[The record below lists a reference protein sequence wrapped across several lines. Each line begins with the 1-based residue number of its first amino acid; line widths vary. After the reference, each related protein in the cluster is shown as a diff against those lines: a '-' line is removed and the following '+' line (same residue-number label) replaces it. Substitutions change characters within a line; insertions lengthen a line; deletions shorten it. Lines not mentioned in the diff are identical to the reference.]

1 MKILYYFTFGYSLK
15 SWEEAGTLQ
24 KELRFFQAMIDKH
37 NVEFVFVTYGNEED
51 ENILEEYKNINVIP
65 IYKFIR
71 FSNNKLSMYIKSLY
85 FPFKLRRII
94 KEVDIIKQNQ
104 LQGSW
109 ASLILKFLINK
120 PLYLRTG
127 YDVLSFSIMENK
139 SKLKIS
145 IYRFITRVM
154 IKFANI
160 YSVTSN
166 VDKNYLEKI
175 FGKSHKIILR
185 PNWIIKNTHKGNNR
199 KNMFISVGRLEHQK
213 NYNFLIEN
221 LNNKNFEFHIYGS
234 GQEKD
239 NLEKKANEKK
249 ANIVFHGN
257 INNDFLMEKYE
268 DYKYYISPSF
278 YEGNPKSLLEAMS
291 KGCVVIASDIA
302 SHREIIDHNENGF
315 LFKFAD
321 KDLKNKLE
329 KLMNDKDLTEK
340 ISSNA
345 IKTMNEKNDIENLIS
360 ATYKDY
366 LNLTN

>member
-15 SWEEAGTLQ
+15 SWEETGTLQ

-51 ENILEEYKNINVIP
+51 ENILQEYKNINVIP
-65 IYKFIR
+65 IYKFIK
-71 FSNNKLSMYIKSLY
+71 FSNNKLIMYIKSFY
-85 FPFKLRRII
+85 FPLKLRKII
-94 KEVDIIKQNQ
+94 KDVDIIKQNQ

-145 IYRFITRVM
+145 TYRLITRIM
-154 IKFANI
+154 LKFANI

-185 PNWIIKNTHKGNNR
+185 PNWIIKNNHIRNNR
-199 KNMFISVGRLEHQK
+199 ENKFISVGRLEQQK
-213 NYNFLIEN
+213 NYNFLIDN
-221 LNNKNFEFHIYGS
+221 FNDKNFEFHIYGS
-234 GQEKD
+234 GQEKE

-257 INNDFLMEKYE
+257 INNDILMEKYE

-315 LFKFAD
+315 LFKFTD
-321 KDLKNKLE
+321 KDLKNKIE

-345 IKTMNEKNDIENLIS
+345 IKTMNERNDIENLIDD
-360 ATYKDY
+360 TYKDY
-366 LNLTN
+366 LNLTY